1 MQKYVYPMFS
11 PHPPARFYK
20 KFTGNV
26 PVEFENNEVITVQQN
41 RYVFV
46 CSIRWVE
53 ETAKDS
59 YDEQPVSGL
68 LIGNSYLTIKT
79 NSLTPI
85 GDGDI
90 IELPK
95 DTRFGGL
102 WVVQDGVSVDY
113 TYTPKQVQTF
123 QHLPLSSVG

>member
-1 MQKYVYPMFS
+1 MQKTVYPMFS
-11 PHPPARFYK
+11 PHPLAKLYK
-20 KFTGNV
+20 KFTGDV

-46 CSIRWVE
+46 CPIRWVE
-53 ETAKDS
+53 ETTKDS

-79 NSLTPI
+79 NALTPI

-102 WVVQDGVSVDY
+102 WIVQDGASVDY

>member
-1 MQKYVYPMFS
+1 MQDFTYPMWS
-11 PHPPARFYK
+11 PHPKAKLYK
-20 KFTGNV
+20 KFTGDV
-26 PVEFENNEVITVQQN
+26 PVEFKGNEVITIQQN

-46 CSIRWVE
+46 RSIKWVE
-53 ETAKDS
+53 ETSKDS

-68 LIGNSYLTIKT
+68 LICNSYVTVKT
-79 NSLTPI
+79 NALTPI

-90 IELPK
+90 LELPH
-95 DTRFGGL
+95 DSRLGGF
-102 WVVQDGVSVDY
+102 WIVQDGAFIEY